1 MKILNDKSIMELYM
15 QELEL
20 APQIAVGTGSVPF
33 PTAGVAVACGLSSKG
48 NLKPA
53 FFSVLLLGQEG

>member
-1 MKILNDKSIMELYM
+1 M